1 MAPSSRPR
9 HHERGTAAV
18 EFALVLPL
26 VLVMALALVQIGL
39 LIRDRLLLESAVR
52 AGARA
57 AALEPDDAAARA
69 TAMQAAPSL
78 DAAAMDVTVAREGAQ
93 GAPVTVKIG
102 YTCAVRVPLVQWLF
116 GASVAMTALA
126 TDRQEYG

>member
-1 MAPSSRPR
+1 M
-9 HHERGTAAV
+9 
-18 EFALVLPL
+18 LPL

-39 LIRDRLLLESAVR
+39 LIRDRLVLESAVR

-69 TAMQAAPSL
+69 AAMQAAPSL
-78 DAAAMDVTVAREGAQ
+78 DAAAIDVAVAREGAQ
-93 GAPVTVKIG
+93 GAPVTVKIR

-116 GASVAMTALA
+116 GASVAMTAVA